1 VAGVSFVMP
10 VRPCK
15 HATTISG
22 DADRRDF
29 ALRLSPRGKV
39 KMRGVSDALQYARR
53 MLGALDPENND

>member
-1 VAGVSFVMP
+1 MP

-29 ALRLSPRGKV
+29 ALRLSPRGRV

-53 MLGALDPENND
+53 MLEALDPENND